1 MNTDIKTLMQMT
13 IGQIKEL
20 EKAQQENNKKMWD
33 IIDRQKE
40 TVASYLEQEK
50 VDEDWAN
57 EFLKEMEIGLWN

>member
-1 MNTDIKTLMQMT
+1 MDNQTDIKTLMQMK
-13 IGQIKEL
+13 IGDINNL
-20 EKAQQENNKKMWD
+20 EKVQMSLGD

-57 EFLKEMEIGLWN
+57 NFLREMETNDN

>member
-1 MNTDIKTLMQMT
+1 MKADIKTLMQMT

-20 EKAQQENNKKMWD
+20 EKAQKENNNKMWD

-50 VDEDWAN
+50 VNEDWAN
-57 EFLKEMEIGLWN
+57 DFLKEVKVGL